1 MLTLL
6 FVILM
11 IVVVGKIAMFA
22 IKAAWGLT
30 KVILMVVLFPVFL
43 IAMAVSGFMALAFIA
58 LVVGGLVAFV
68 ASAVA

>member
-11 IVVVGKIAMFA
+11 IVVIGKIAILAM
-22 IKAAWGLT
+22 KAAWGIT
-30 KVILMVVLFPVFL
+30 KVIFTVVLFPIFL
-43 IAMAVSGFMALAFIA
+43 IAMAVSEFMALAFIA
-58 LVVGGLVAFV
+58 LIIGGLAALV

>member
-22 IKAAWGLT
+22 IKAAWSLT

-58 LVVGGLVAFV
+58 LVIGGLVAFV
-68 ASAVA
+68 ASAVP

>member
-1 MLTLL
+1 MLKLL

-11 IVVVGKIAMFA
+11 IVVIGKIAILAM
-22 IKAAWGLT
+22 KAAWGIT
-30 KVILMVVLFPVFL
+30 KVIFTVVLFPIFL

-58 LVVGGLVAFV
+58 LIIGGLAALV

>member
-11 IVVVGKIAMFA
+11 TVVIGKIAILAM
-22 IKAAWGLT
+22 KAAWGIT
-30 KVILMVVLFPVFL
+30 KVIFTVVLFPVFL
-43 IAMAVSGFMALAFIA
+43 IEMAVSGFMALAFIA
-58 LVVGGLVAFV
+58 LIIGGLVALV

>member
-58 LVVGGLVAFV
+58 LVIGGLVAFV

>member
-1 MLTLL
+1 MLILL

-11 IVVVGKIAMFA
+11 IVVIGKISILAM
-22 IKAAWGLT
+22 KAAWGIT
-30 KVILMVVLFPVFL
+30 KVIFTVVLFPVFL

-58 LVVGGLVAFV
+58 LIIGGLVALV

>member
-11 IVVVGKIAMFA
+11 IVVIGKIAILAM
-22 IKAAWGLT
+22 KAAWAIT
-30 KVILMVVLFPVFL
+30 KVIFTVVLFPVFL

-58 LVVGGLVAFV
+58 LIIGGLVAFV

>member
-1 MLTLL
+1 MLILL

-11 IVVVGKIAMFA
+11 IVVIGKIAILTM
-22 IKAAWGLT
+22 KAAWGIT
-30 KVILMVVLFPVFL
+30 KVIFTVVLFPVFL

-58 LVVGGLVAFV
+58 LIIGGLVALV

>member
-58 LVVGGLVAFV
+58 LIIGGLVALV

>member
-11 IVVVGKIAMFA
+11 IVVVGKIALFA

-58 LVVGGLVAFV
+58 LVIGGLVAFV

>member
-11 IVVVGKIAMFA
+11 IVVIGKIAILAM
-22 IKAAWGLT
+22 KDAWGIT
-30 KVILMVVLFPVFL
+30 KVIFTVVLFPVFL

-58 LVVGGLVAFV
+58 LVIGGLVAFV
-68 ASAVA
+68 ASAVP

>member
-58 LVVGGLVAFV
+58 LVIGGLVAFV
-68 ASAVA
+68 ESAVA

>member
-11 IVVVGKIAMFA
+11 VVVVGKIAMLA
-22 IKAAWGLT
+22 IKAAWGIT
-30 KVILMVVLFPVFL
+30 KIVFAVVLFPVFL
-43 IAMAVSGFMALAFIA
+43 IAMAVSGFMALSFIA
-58 LVVGGLVAFV
+58 LIIGGLIALV